1 MRLKKSDGTRT
12 TRLILGLI
20 VASIFGTTALAQTV
34 ITDPDSP
41 STVIRIED
49 LSVVLDQGSDVYD
62 VHFRN
67 QTGLAVYGENL
78 KDFDFKNQENL
89 ILALKA
95 VKDVLNAEGVVP
107 ETAGVPTEN
116 QFFIGGEEHDGL
128 VAALG
133 EEFFGNFWEDCD
145 EDCFFGTTILP
156 ATQKFT
162 YADFVLAGDDPP
174 DDPPDDPDDPPPTAN
189 CADISGQ
196 WAASIDS
203 ADLGDTVAGVS
214 NMQLG
219 NSSIDV
225 WLFPTTNGGSSDD
238 FGVGTYTVDQWC
250 NVSAEITL
258 DSDGSTSTMA
268 GIIVNPDVIIFNFA
282 NQLNNSSARMVARR
296 LRSGSCS
303 DISGQWAATMD
314 EVVDGAERPT
324 VGNMQLGAS
333 SVDFWLFQSS
343 QGNDINDF
351 GAGSYTVDQWCNLIG
366 EITLDSDGST
376 STIAGIIVSPDVMI
390 FNYANQVN
398 SASARVIARRVEIP

>member
-1 MRLKKSDGTRT
+1 MKFKLT
-12 TRLILGLI
+12 TLLASGAVAMGLLLA
-20 VASIFGTTALAQTV
+20 ASTALAQTV
-34 ITDPDSP
+34 IRDPDSP

-49 LSVVLDQGSDVYD
+49 LPVPLDQGAGVYD
-62 VHFRN
+62 VHFRY
-67 QTGLAVYGENL
+67 QSGVTVYGANL
-78 KDFDFKNQENL
+78 GNFDFTQEEN
-89 ILALKA
+89 ILVALVA
-95 VKDVLNAEGVVP
+95 VMDALNAEGSVP
-107 ETAGVPTEN
+107 ETAGVPTED
-116 QFFIGGEEHDGL
+116 QFFIGGEEDDGF

-133 EEFFGNFWEDCD
+133 SEFFGAIWEECETDCLLL
-145 EDCFFGTTILP
+145 GTAILP
-156 ATQKFT
+156 ASQKFT
-162 YADFVLAGDDPP
+162 YADFVLAGNDPP

-203 ADLGDTVAGVS
+203 ADLGDTVAGIS

-225 WLFPTTNGGSSDD
+225 WLYPTTNGGSSDD
-238 FGVGTYTVDQWC
+238 FGVGNYTVDQWC
-250 NVSAEITL
+250 NVVAEITL

-268 GIIVNPDVIIFNFA
+268 GIIVNPDVMIFNFA
-282 NQLNNSSARMVARR
+282 NQVNNSSARMVARR
-296 LRSGSCS
+296 VRSGSCS

-333 SVDFWLFQSS
+333 SLDFWLFQSS

-366 EITLDSDGST
+366 EITLDSDGSV
-376 STIAGIIVSPDVMI
+376 SRIAGIIVSPDVMI

-398 SASARVIARRVEIP
+398 SASARVIARRVQIP

>member
-1 MRLKKSDGTRT
+1 MQIKLATLSAAGVVAMAF
-12 TRLILGLI
+12 LLG
-20 VASIFGTTALAQTV
+20 ASTALAQTV
-34 ITDPDSP
+34 EMDVNTA
-41 STVIRIED
+41 TAIRD
-49 LSVVLDQGSDVYD
+49 LELNGVTYD
-62 VHFRN
+62 VEF
-67 QTGLAVYGENL
+67 LADTAARIYG
-78 KDFDFKNQENL
+78 DPPVFDFSNRTD
-89 ILALKA
+89 AAAA
-95 VKDVLNAEGVVP
+95 VQAVNDVLNAEGNVNSVGESSAECGGNNCILYRIGFSFFVQHFGGKDLNFDV
-107 ETAGVPTEN
+107 ETTRTWDGSGGSGVWVTESGDR
-116 QFFIGGEEHDGL
+116 QWPFRVGAIWADFIVAGEEP
-128 VAALG
+128 
-133 EEFFGNFWEDCD
+133 
-145 EDCFFGTTILP
+145 T
-156 ATQKFT
+156 
-162 YADFVLAGDDPP
+162 
-174 DDPPDDPDDPPPTAN
+174 PPPSA
-189 CADISGQ
+189 CADINGQ

-225 WLFPTTNGGSSDD
+225 WLYPTTNGGSSDD

-282 NQLNNSSARMVARR
+282 NQVNNSSARMVARR
-296 LRSGSCS
+296 VRSGSCS

-333 SVDFWLFQSS
+333 SLDFWLFQSS

-351 GAGSYTVDQWCNLIG
+351 GSGSYTVDQWCNVIG
-366 EITLDSDGST
+366 EITLDSDGSV
-376 STIAGIIVSPDVMI
+376 SRIAGIIVSPDVMI

-398 SASARVIARRVEIP
+398 SASARVIARRVQIP

>member
-1 MRLKKSDGTRT
+1 MKIKLATLSAAGAVAMG
-12 TRLILGLI
+12 LLLG
-20 VASIFGTTALAQTV
+20 ATTALAQTV

-41 STVIRIED
+41 STVIRIDD
-49 LSVVLDQGSDVYD
+49 LPVPLDQGAAVYD
-62 VHFRN
+62 VHFRY
-67 QTGLAVYGENL
+67 QSGVTVYGANL
-78 KDFDFKNQENL
+78 DNFDFTQEEDVL
-89 ILALKA
+89 VALAA
-95 VKDVLNAEGVVP
+95 VMDALNAEGSVP
-107 ETAGVPTEN
+107 ETAGVPTED
-116 QFFIGGEEHDGL
+116 QFFIGAEQDDGF

-133 EEFFGNFWEDCD
+133 GEFFAAIWEECETDCLR
-145 EDCFFGTTILP
+145 FFGVALLP
-156 ATQKFT
+156 ASQKFT
-162 YADFVLAGDDPP
+162 YADFVLAGGDPP
-174 DDPPDDPDDPPPTAN
+174 GETPDDPDDPPPIAN

-203 ADLGDTVAGVS
+203 ADLGDTVAGIS

-225 WLFPTTNGGSSDD
+225 WLYPTTNGDSSDD
-238 FGVGTYTVDQWC
+238 FGVGSYTVDEWC

-268 GIIVNPDVIIFNFA
+268 GIIVNPDVIVLNFA
-282 NQLNNSSARMVARR
+282 NQVNNISARMVARR
-296 LRSGSCS
+296 VRSGSCS

-333 SVDFWLFQSS
+333 SLDFWLFQSS

-351 GAGSYTVDQWCNLIG
+351 GAGSYTVDAWCNVIG
-366 EITLDSDGST
+366 EITLDSDGSV
-376 STIAGIIVSPDVMI
+376 SRIAGIIVSPDVMI

-398 SASARVIARRVEIP
+398 SASARVIARRVQIP